1 MYAKG
6 PSLSRKGDK
15 QVMYDGMV
23 PGETGYLASMVCVW
37 GGGGR
42 VHQSFGHGPKIPPWM
57 HRPKFSNFLIE
68 VVLGVSYLLVPPY

>member
-23 PGETGYLASMVCVW
+23 PGETGYLASMVCV
-37 GGGGR
+37 GGGG
-42 VHQSFGHGPKIPPWM
+42 
-57 HRPKFSNFLIE
+57 
-68 VVLGVSYLLVPPY
+68 GVSTNLLDMGLNPPLDAPP